1 MWRIKWNVKRFWV
14 GELDLDRVDLA
25 DLTGIRPGTIGE
37 IMNDAHDSVSL
48 DTLARICEAL
58 HRNVD
63 EVLLLV
69 KDTDELEGE
78 ERNKAILDSVAKVRK
93 ERAAKNAEKRA
104 KTEEARRREQER
116 LIQSAIEKALKKLG
130 LSASDID
137 SAIDGTPSSEQD
149 PDIDKD

>member
-69 KDTDELEGE
+69 KDTDELEGADCD
-78 ERNKAILDSVAKVRK
+78 KAILDSVADVRK
-93 ERAAKNAEKRA
+93 KRAAKNAEKRA
-104 KTEEARRREQER
+104 KKIEARRHEEEQ
-116 LIQSAIEKALKKLG
+116 LIQAAVEKALKTLG
-130 LSASDID
+130 LTPSDIAAGD
-137 SAIDGTPSSEQD
+137 NKPNDEQD
-149 PDIDKD
+149 PDANND

>member
-37 IMNDAHDSVSL
+37 IMNDAHDNVSL

-78 ERNKAILDSVAKVRK
+78 ERNKAILDSVADVRK
-93 ERAAKNAEKRA
+93 KRAIENEEKRA
-104 KTEEARRREQER
+104 KKKEQQRREQESI
-116 LIQSAIEKALKKLG
+116 IQSAIEKALKKLG
-130 LSASDID
+130 LSPSDID
-137 SAIDGTPSSEQD
+137 SALVGATSSEQD
-149 PDIDKD
+149 ADTDKD

>member
-69 KDTDELEGE
+69 KDTDELEGAD
-78 ERNKAILDSVAKVRK
+78 RDKAILDSVADVRK
-93 ERAAKNAEKRA
+93 KRAAKNAEKRA
-104 KTEEARRREQER
+104 KKIEARRHEEEQ
-116 LIQSAIEKALKKLG
+116 LIQAAVEKALKTLG
-130 LSASDID
+130 LTPSDIAAWD
-137 SAIDGTPSSEQD
+137 NKPNDEQD
-149 PDIDKD
+149 PDADKD

>member
-48 DTLARICEAL
+48 DTLARICEVL

-69 KDTDELEGE
+69 KDSDELEGA
-78 ERNKAILDSVAKVRK
+78 ERDKAILDAVSQARK
-93 ERAAKNAEKRA
+93 ERATKNAEKRT
-104 KTEEARRREQER
+104 KMKEARRLEEEQ
-116 LIQSAIEKALKKLG
+116 LIQAAIEKAIKSLG
-130 LSASDID
+130 LKPMEAAVESDEADDERD
-137 SAIDGTPSSEQD
+137 SDVS
-149 PDIDKD
+149 KD

>member
-137 SAIDGTPSSEQD
+137 SAIDGAPSSEQD
-149 PDIDKD
+149 PDTDKD